1 MFNYFEVYRTSE
13 NNVGVL
19 HAFLVPVGMN
29 MEAIFKV
36 IFFGIDENEQYNNFK
51 KTHNNHVYH
60 PKNGFVDKKFG
71 F

>member
-1 MFNYFEVYRTSE
+1 M
-13 NNVGVL
+13 L
-19 HAFLVPVGMN
+19 HTLLVPVGMN
-29 MEAIFKV
+29 MEAIFKI